1 MNQRLLN
8 QKVYEQVENWRKTG
22 EYQYI
27 AILNFILG
35 EHTKKTCFPDGDDFI
50 YLPTHK
56 YSKVAAIIVMDS
68 LEIEY
73 STATICSDFL
83 AIRID

>member
-1 MNQRLLN
+1 MNHRLLN
-8 QKVYEQVENWRKTG
+8 EKVYEQVENWRKTG

-35 EHTKKTCFPDGDDFI
+35 EHTKKTCFPDEDKFI
-50 YLPTHK
+50 YLPTNK
-56 YSKVAAIIVMDS
+56 YSKIAVLNVLDS
-68 LEIEY
+68 LEISY
-73 STATICSDFL
+73 SSAIISSDFL